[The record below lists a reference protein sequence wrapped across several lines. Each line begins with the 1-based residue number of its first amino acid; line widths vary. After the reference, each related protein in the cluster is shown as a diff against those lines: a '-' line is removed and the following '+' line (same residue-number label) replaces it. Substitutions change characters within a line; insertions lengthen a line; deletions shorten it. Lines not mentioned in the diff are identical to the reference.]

1 MPVVDKDHGW
11 SELAKRLDALTGDE
25 HVLVGVLGQQAS
37 AAHPGSPGVT
47 NLDVAMW
54 NEFGTS
60 RAPARSYIR
69 ATLDIYE
76 AKLLQMSA
84 KLGKGVVAGAFTA
97 GQALEL
103 LGEHVVGLMKE
114 RINARIPPPNKP
126 STIKRKGSDVPLI
139 GHTGQLKN
147 SLSYKLGGVA

>member
-47 NLDVAMW
+47 NLD
-54 NEFGTS
+54 
-60 RAPARSYIR
+60 IR